1 MIQKLS
7 LLVFLVSSAAM
18 AHLQVGVYSG
28 IQAGGQACQVRV
40 KNVYYLNNQAHP
52 LNERVDVEV
61 QGVALT
67 LQHPPIISSEKK
79 MAYFN
84 HDMFNGILPTQQGA
98 VGFEMKISHAAVR
111 TTRDVA
117 IPTEFHL
124 IQHVYQGDK
133 RSSLVCT
140 QLKQTS
146 R

>member
-1 MIQKLS
+1 MIQKLT
-7 LLVFLVSSAAM
+7 LLVFLVGSAAM

-28 IQAGGQACQVRV
+28 IQVGGQVCQVRV
-40 KNVYYLNNQAHP
+40 KNVYYLNNAAHP
-52 LNERVDVEV
+52 LNERVDIEV
-61 QGVALT
+61 QGVAIT

-84 HDMFNGILPTQQGA
+84 HDMFQGILPTQQGA
-98 VGFEMKISHAAVR
+98 MGFEMKISHARVA
-111 TTRDVA
+111 RDVA

>member
-7 LLVFLVSSAAM
+7 LCVLLLGSAAM

-28 IQAGGQACQVRV
+28 VQSSGQACQVRV
-40 KNVYYLNNQAHP
+40 KNVYYLNNVAHP
-52 LNERVDVEV
+52 LNERVDIEV
-61 QGVALT
+61 QGIAMA

-84 HDMFNGILPTQQGA
+84 HDMFQGILPTQQGA
-98 VGFEMKISHAAVR
+98 MGFEMKISHARV
-111 TTRDVA
+111 TRDVA

-133 RSSLVCT
+133 RSSLVCV

>member
-1 MIQKLS
+1 MIQKLT
-7 LLVFLVSSAAM
+7 LLVFLVGSAAM

-28 IQAGGQACQVRV
+28 IQAGGQVCQVRV
-40 KNVYYLNNQAHP
+40 KNVYYLNNAAHP
-52 LNERVDVEV
+52 LNERVDIEV
-61 QGVALT
+61 QGVAIT

-84 HDMFNGILPTQQGA
+84 HDMFQGILPTQQGA
-98 VGFEMKISHAAVR
+98 MGFEMKISHARVA
-111 TTRDVA
+111 RDVA